1 MEHNEITPAPVAT
14 AEDLL
19 AKVDML
25 ISATK
30 QWINT
35 DDDTLGA
42 AIYRRVNEIPSDISA
57 VHITPEHA
65 EVFNHKAV
73 ELNRAFR
80 MKTYVE
86 LSALN
91 SLN

>member
-1 MEHNEITPAPVAT
+1 MEHNEITPAPVTT
-14 AEDLL
+14 AEELL

-30 QWINT
+30 QWVNS
-35 DDDTLGA
+35 DDDALGA
-42 AIYRRVNEIPSDISA
+42 AIYRRVNEIPTDLST
-57 VHITPEHA
+57 VHITAEHVEA
-65 EVFNHKAV
+65 FNKKAIT
-73 ELNRAFR
+73 LNQAFR